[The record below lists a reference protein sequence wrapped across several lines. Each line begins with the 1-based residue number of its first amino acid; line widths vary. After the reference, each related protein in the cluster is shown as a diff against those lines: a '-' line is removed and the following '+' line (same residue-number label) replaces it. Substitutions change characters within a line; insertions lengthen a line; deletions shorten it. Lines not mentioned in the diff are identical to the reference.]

1 MTVRTDST
9 RLQIDTRDK
18 RPLRAVAPRQG
29 QVLLD
34 ADLDQNERLTL
45 ARVDGDMAD
54 VIGAPGRFAY
64 PSGTPAFAVQNGG
77 GGPMNLTIQP
87 GHGFQDGWRLDN
99 MAACTLASQPHPRS
113 GDAPTL
119 PAVLAVKALVRHIDP
134 VEDSAIADKALG
146 DAHASGRLLTDW
158 QVLPQAL
165 TGPVACASLLTN
177 PDWLRL
183 SAPSTGTLAVRV
195 QAAGPGTDPCS
206 LLPQGGYTRLENLL
220 YRLEVHGG
228 NTIAET
234 GSPPALADGPR
245 LRLQGL
251 KLKLSRRNASV
262 LVAITGIIGTEI
274 VVSPPAPDPRAW
286 FAPGAWAEIVSPHDD
301 LDPRAALANERLFRV
316 ARATDDRVTLEATAA
331 ALTATGANAS
341 GDWFLRL
348 WDALPDGSGF
358 LTLGTPDGSGETAE
372 ASLGDGLL
380 LRGGGGAAAAF
391 RRGDYWTF
399 AARADGTIDWAS
411 PLQQLPHGPE
421 TRYAPL
427 AIVSAPANA
436 PKLEDCRIP
445 FARLTDRVLHYRG
458 GDGQTAYAGAG
469 GDVSLAATLRLA
481 VLRGSTPV
489 PGAVVEWSLPVGAQP
504 SKIDAAP
511 VTATASPTTLSTNP
525 QGEIEVRWT
534 LDGSAPGALHQ
545 VRAALVSDT
554 TGQPVVFTARFDEA
568 RTTGYDPR
576 DCKHL
581 AGKINVQDAIDGLC
595 KVIGGEV
602 PTLRLAGIDLLGD
615 SNNLTPLIREDL
627 ILNGTEVRYD
637 SFLNGITVSLNMS
650 QELNFDIVPF
660 DPIVEVELDLPYPT
674 TDFDKIYWMMA
685 SKGGRDDSL
694 LSAPWAFQRLR
705 LNGEV
710 TTGFSPDNKFPALVW
725 TPDQMAKIFLATVPK
740 HFFGWRTTQV
750 NIEQLNELG
759 WEARRP
765 ERILVRLRV
774 RSAHVWVDDEKTKQ
788 RIYLNAEHLGLK
800 GGITNRELSL
810 RERDP
815 QRAADLEMFF
825 YLNLT

>member
-54 VIGAPGRFAY
+54 VIGASGRFAY
-64 PSGTPAFAVQNGG
+64 PSGTPAFAVQTGG

-99 MAACTLASQPHPRS
+99 MAACTLATQPHPRS

-183 SAPSTGTLAVRV
+183 SAPSTGTLAVSV

-262 LVAITGIIGTEI
+262 LVAITDIIGTEI
-274 VVSPPAPDPRAW
+274 VVSPPAPNPRAW

-316 ARATDDRVTLEATAA
+316 ARATDDRVMLEATAA
-331 ALTATGANAS
+331 ALSATGANAS

-372 ASLGDGLL
+372 VRLGDGLL
-380 LRGGGGAAAAF
+380 LRGGGGTAAAF

-436 PKLEDCRIP
+436 PTLEDCRIP

-469 GDVSLAATLRLA
+469 GDVPLAAKLRLA

-489 PGAVVEWSLPVGAQP
+489 PDAVVEWSLPSGAAD
-504 SKIDAAP
+504 SKIGGVLVSTGPTSDAN
-511 VTATASPTTLSTNP
+511 T
-525 QGEIEVRWT
+525 QGEVEVPWT
-534 LDGSAPGALHQ
+534 LNGSASGALHQ
-545 VRAALVSDT
+545 VQARLQDDP
-554 TGQPVVFTARFDEA
+554 TGQPVVFTARFDES
-568 RTTGYDPR
+568 RTTSYDPR
-576 DCKHL
+576 GCPSL
-581 AGKINVQDAIDGLC
+581 TGRINVQDAIDGLC
-595 KVIGGEV
+595 KAIDGKV
-602 PTLRLAGIDLLGD
+602 PTLQLAGIDLLDG
-615 SNNLTPLIREDL
+615 NNSVTPLIRDDL
-627 ILNGTEVRYD
+627 ILNGTEVPYRAF
-637 SFLNGITVSLNMS
+637 SNGIALSLRMK
-650 QELNFDIVPF
+650 QPLDLGIQLF

-674 TDFDKIYWMMA
+674 TDPDKAYWLIA
-685 SKGGRDDSL
+685 GRTGNSTQL
-694 LSAPWAFQRLR
+694 RAPWAFQRLR
-705 LNGEV
+705 LDGNV
-710 TTGFSPDNKFPALVW
+710 TTGSSPDKQFPALLW
-725 TPDQMAKIFLATVPK
+725 TPTPMVKAFLATAPQ
-740 HFFGWRTTQV
+740 HLFGFRTTSMHADV
-750 NIEQLNELG
+750 LKGE
-759 WEARRP
+759 WAAKPP

-774 RSAHVWVDDEKTKQ
+774 RSAHVWVEDDKTMQ
-788 RIYLNAEHLGLK
+788 RVYLNAEHLGVRDEA
-800 GGITNRELSL
+800 TRRELAL
-810 RERDP
+810 PERDP
-815 QRAADLEMFF
+815 QRAADLDMFF
-825 YLNLT
+825 YLISPKLR